1 MPVML
6 ERWNDDKMDGLSE
19 KVDGLGV
26 RSAVLEGKVALLA
39 QELQEQRREMRA
51 GFDRID
57 GRFDRLYH
65 VLVVAAAAIVAAV
78 IGAPH
83 L

>member
-1 MPVML
+1 MPVVL

-19 KVDGLGV
+19 KVDGLD
-26 RSAVLEGKVALLA
+26 R
-39 QELQEQRREMRA
+39 QMREQRKEMKE

-57 GRFDRLYH
+57 DRFERLYH
-65 VLVVAAAAIVAAV
+65 VLIGAATAIVVAV